1 MPLHWRS
8 AAQIRVS
15 FTPTCNTS
23 LGQYREVSE
32 TYSSSLCC
40 QMSEEAPDAWN
51 LSSTKPPALLCV
63 SVMLPWS
70 GAETLETR
78 CETAF
83 TEGNV
88 A

>member
-1 MPLHWRS
+1 
-8 AAQIRVS
+8 
-15 FTPTCNTS
+15 
-23 LGQYREVSE
+23 
-32 TYSSSLCC
+32 
-40 QMSEEAPDAWN
+40 MSEEAPDAWN